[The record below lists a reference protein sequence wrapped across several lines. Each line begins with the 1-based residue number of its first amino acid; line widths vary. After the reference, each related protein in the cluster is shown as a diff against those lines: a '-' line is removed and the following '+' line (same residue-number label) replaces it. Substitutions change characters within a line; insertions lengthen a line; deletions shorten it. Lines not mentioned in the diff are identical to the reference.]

1 MLTLEVRY
9 DDGVVKIR
17 KFGNRDFKRWTILKP
32 GDKDHVTGWSF
43 DRLRGLGEGI
53 WEFSSCVPATANA

>member
-1 MLTLEVRY
+1 
-9 DDGVVKIR
+9 
-17 KFGNRDFKRWTILKP
+17 LKP